1 MLYLVFDFE
10 KVVILTF
17 TLKLYF
23 FLIHCRNASINQF
36 EMFVTKNID
45 RNDSFA
51 PYFFKLAIRNLSRN
65 RLSLDFSYEI
75 HVHLTME
82 NFIFQTYEKRSY
94 TIFKKY
100 FLY

>member
-1 MLYLVFDFE
+1 M
-10 KVVILTF
+10 
-17 TLKLYF
+17 
-23 FLIHCRNASINQF
+23 HASINQF
-36 EMFVTKNID
+36 EMFATKNID

-82 NFIFQTYEKRSY
+82 NFIFQTYEKGVIRFQKILFILNE
-94 TIFKKY
+94 TNIRTKKY
-100 FLY
+100 G